1 MDFNFS
7 GQNFVDGIEIFQE
20 FWSERQLAV
29 PNRRARVIKRF
40 SEDFMTKDWIYPKEL
55 YGIGKYGN
63 DSYRCFIFALPQNKV
78 GLHVEIDMFGFMYLE
93 GYLNSCSPYPKANS
107 LN

>member
-1 MDFNFS
+1 MNFNFS

-20 FWSERQLAV
+20 FWSEKQLAL

-63 DSYRCFIFALPQNKV
+63 DSYR
-78 GLHVEIDMFGFMYLE
+78 
-93 GYLNSCSPYPKANS
+93 
-107 LN
+107 